1 MRQEKIKEEEI
12 DMSVDKSDYIDAIA
26 IEDDGKTLIMMITDH
41 LGWEADFE
49 FDHLTILQEKI
60 NAYLWFIEA
69 KQFKEVYPDI
79 AFESFR
85 IEIRF
90 LYNMSENCMKFID
103 VINRQLS
110 SENIVIVS
118 EFDPDGA

>member
-1 MRQEKIKEEEI
+1 
-12 DMSVDKSDYIDAIA
+12 MSVDKSDYIDAIA